1 MYNNFSPPSGT
12 RVFLDSGRRTWS
24 SRSPC
29 LQLMINFLCW
39 CVIWLIIVTIVT
51 IVTFRVLRFVGLG
64 WCSQSTPSPTF
75 FAPGF
80 HSHRYP
86 CDQAWSSL
94 IRCRRWG
101 NRSWSS
107 SATRPPTSSS
117 SSSWSSSRKGSRTSW
132 GMIKMPLFWQRKNY
146 ETNLHHIS
154 SRWDLPSDTTKRG
167 SLPSAVEYAI
177 LVRYNIHAKY
187 LLSW

>member
-1 MYNNFSPPSGT
+1 MINLPVRFPPNHDHDHYPNDYDDNDDKLPSSLPTQMYNNFSPPSGT

-29 LQLMINFLCW
+29 LQLMIDFLCW
-39 CVIWLIIVTIVT
+39 YVIWLIIVTIVT

-80 HSHRYP
+80 HSPRYP

-117 SSSWSSSRKGSRTSW
+117 SSFSFSSRKGLR
-132 GMIKMPLFWQRKNY
+132 
-146 ETNLHHIS
+146 IS
-154 SRWDLPSDTTKRG
+154 LGRL
-167 SLPSAVEYAI
+167 I
-177 LVRYNIHAKY
+177 Q
-187 LLSW
+187 LL